1 MERNQVNVSLFLL
14 AVTFDD
20 IQLGHT
26 YLFFL
31 LLGGDHLKKDRGG
44 GMGNAKREAQG
55 STVLQE
61 AFRRS
66 SKSKSLIDPLET
78 MTAIKNLQVCNLRNG
93 LVINPTDIGLVKKE
107 LNKLQFMEGEPNI
120 KKRLTSF
127 LDYARQFG
135 CDTVNCT
142 TADGTSY
149 LVVMLP
155 DGTTQADVSNMI
167 MHHHG
172 DGTHRV
178 LCPAPCNGVCPLGK
192 NTCNE
197 HAVVV
202 SSSILN
208 CVEDVIISYSHIN
221 D

>member
-66 SKSKSLIDPLET
+66 SKRKSLIDPLDT

-93 LVINPTDIGLVKKE
+93 LVIPNDMGIVEKE
-107 LNKLQFMEGEPNI
+107 LNKLQFMKDEPNI
-120 KKRLTSF
+120 KIRLDSF
-127 LDYARQFG
+127 LGYARRFG

-172 DGTHRV
+172 AGKHLV
-178 LCPAPCNGVCPLGK
+178 LCPAPCNKVCSHK
-192 NTCNE
+192 KKTCNE

-202 SSSILN
+202 SSIDDN

>member
-1 MERNQVNVSLFLL
+1 MVSGRNQVNVSLFLL

-20 IQLGHT
+20 IKLGHT

-31 LLGGDHLKKDRGG
+31 LLGGDHFKTDRGG
-44 GMGNAKREAQG
+44 GWGNQKREAQG

-66 SKSKSLIDPLET
+66 SKSRSLIDPLDT
-78 MTAIKNLQVCNLRNG
+78 MTDIQTLQVCNSRNG
-93 LVINPTDIGLVKKE
+93 LVINPNDIGLVKKE
-107 LNKLQFMEGEPNI
+107 LNKLQYMIGEPNTQY
-120 KKRLTSF
+120 RLSS
-127 LDYARQFG
+127 LLGYARRFG

-149 LVVMLP
+149 LVIMLP
-155 DGTTQADVSNMI
+155 DGKTPNDVGNMI
-167 MHHHG
+167 MNHNG

-178 LCPAPCNGVCPLGK
+178 LCPAPCNKVCPHK
-192 NTCNE
+192 KKTCDE

-202 SSSILN
+202 SSSSL
-208 CVEDVIISYSHIN
+208 C
-221 D
+221 